1 MTAGQ
6 RDWQARKRRSYA
18 ACLDRMAPG
27 LLSGKT
33 ERPASEQ
40 RDTKTIA
47 YRKLDH
53 GERKEYLIRLI
64 STPGGETAAI
74 HKAGAKAIIEMF
86 EEALS
91 CLTDGIDWLARIDD
105 QYEGRYP
112 DEGCEEPELFFWSE
126 IYEARQP
133 LRGILER
140 LGAVAEYVPKEVA
153 YADHK

>member
-1 MTAGQ
+1 MTE
-6 RDWQARKRRSYA
+6 QA
-18 ACLDRMAPG
+18 
-27 LLSGKT
+27 
-33 ERPASEQ
+33 
-40 RDTKTIA
+40 DTTTIA

-53 GERKEYLIRLI
+53 GDREEYLIRLI

-91 CLTDGIDWLARIDD
+91 CLTDCIDWLQRIDD

-112 DEGCEEPELFFWSE
+112 DEGCEEPELSFWSE

-133 LRGILER
+133 LRGVLER
-140 LGAVAEYVPKEVA
+140 LEAVAAYVPKEITPLNGG
-153 YADHK
+153 KP